1 MNLTMKKELTDSLSD
16 MCNSWNISPGIEC
29 MILELMYDAYD
40 NGWEDGTTELSDS
53 EMPL

>member
-1 MNLTMKKELTDSLSD
+1 MKQELFDQLSD

-40 NGWEDGTTELSDS
+40 NGWHDRQVTDEELSTN
-53 EMPL
+53 